1 MVGVRV
7 AGRVGEML
15 GVTVQPGGMAGKFGK
30 MEQAVIAAA
39 SKSPK
44 RRRCPERVEGRAVFI
59 PILYWQKMR
68 PSSEVVIE
76 LCVNY
81 NYFAQVSIFK
91 KEET

>member
-1 MVGVRV
+1 
-7 AGRVGEML
+7 
-15 GVTVQPGGMAGKFGK
+15 
-30 MEQAVIAAA
+30 
-39 SKSPK
+39 
-44 RRRCPERVEGRAVFI
+44 
-59 PILYWQKMR
+59 MR